1 MIKNCNGSNEIN
13 TYTVKY
19 TFQNIQLD
27 SKESKNG
34 GPKKLL
40 FRTQIFHKKRITNV
54 CSLESPT
61 QIADFSN
68 FPGGRLTPWCLH
80 HMKIGAR
87 TTWEKTSFH
96 GV

>member
-40 FRTQIFHKKRITNV
+40 FRTQIFHKKKG
-54 CSLESPT
+54 LQMYAP
-61 QIADFSN
+61 
-68 FPGGRLTPWCLH
+68 
-80 HMKIGAR
+80 
-87 TTWEKTSFH
+87 
-96 GV
+96 